1 MTELQEIRLGYT
13 PSSAPTTT
21 LRVDTNCG
29 PVTVTMSGD
38 PDNPALFP
46 LVTLHDFG
54 FDHVSQ
60 FQTFQKSGEEA
71 ARFLAQFRTY
81 HIDLPGC
88 EEGAGDVTGPVPTL
102 DELASVI
109 AHVRTSCSITDK
121 MVLLGVGAGAN
132 IAMRYMTTHTK
143 TVLGVILVEATNDF
157 ESWTKWTQDK
167 ITDMVTKP
175 SELFSIRTEKPGE
188 MANTLLDKHFG
199 RSVSPTPILSDS
211 RRYLIHRMLSN
222 GNVNNY
228 YRYYE
233 SFYNRKPL
241 PPTAFNENTV
251 VPSLVI
257 SARQSWRNDA
267 SVDLRATL
275 QTGGKG
281 RLCWNQVHVFCYR

>member
-1 MTELQEIRLGYT
+1 MRDTCGLNTLPERFRDSSSSLTMTELQEIRLGYT

-132 IAMRYMTTHTK
+132 IVITSMSSHIFSQLSLPYSTSLSLSLSFSHSLCLSLSPLSPSLPLSLSFSPAIRYMTTHTK

-167 ITDMVTKP
+167 ITDMA
-175 SELFSIRTEKPGE
+175 L
-188 MANTLLDKHFG
+188 
-199 RSVSPTPILSDS
+199 
-211 RRYLIHRMLSN
+211 
-222 GNVNNY
+222 
-228 YRYYE
+228 
-233 SFYNRKPL
+233 
-241 PPTAFNENTV
+241 
-251 VPSLVI
+251 
-257 SARQSWRNDA
+257 
-267 SVDLRATL
+267 
-275 QTGGKG
+275 
-281 RLCWNQVHVFCYR
+281 